1 MRVTMSVKSIRGLA
15 LALSVWLLVCGCAT
29 IKETATDLKTSFSQ
43 LFGGAD
49 ENQTAEELATAG
61 MDYYADGEYKKAIDH
76 FQRLKDIYPF
86 SKYAM
91 LAELKL
97 GDAHYRIE
105 QYDDAIFAYE
115 EFEKLHPRNE
125 AIPYVIYQ
133 IGRCYFDRVTT
144 PDRDQNTARKALETF
159 QRLIKQY
166 PRDPYARSAADH
178 IVACYKSLSG
188 HDFGIGVFYYKSKHY
203 KAALNRFRSVVTEYP
218 DVGYHQPALEYI
230 VRTEKKLAEESVPD
244 KEAPDAPAR
253 DEPGSG

>member
-1 MRVTMSVKSIRGLA
+1 MRVSMRVKSIRGILLGLA
-15 LALSVWLLVCGCAT
+15 VWVLVSGCAT
-29 IKETATDLKTSFSQ
+29 ITETATDLKTSISH
-43 LFGGAD
+43 LFGSSD
-49 ENQTAEELATAG
+49 ENLTAEELAVAG
-61 MDYYADGEYKKAIDH
+61 MDYYNEGEYKKSIDH

-133 IGRCYFDRVTT
+133 IGRCYFDRIST
-144 PDRDQNTARKALETF
+144 PDRDQTNAQKALETF

-166 PRDPYARSAADH
+166 PQDPYARSAADH
-178 IVACYKSLSG
+178 VVACYKSLSG
-188 HDFGIGVFYYKSKHY
+188 HDFGIGVFYYNSKHY
-203 KAALNRFRSVVTEYP
+203 KAALSRFRSVVTEYP

-230 VRTEKKLAEESVPD
+230 ARSEKMVAEQSVPG
-244 KEAPDAPAR
+244 KEMPDAPAR
-253 DEPGSG
+253 EAPVF